1 MKRVHKNLI
10 EEAACTPLIVF
21 NKVMMVNLRKMF
33 KEVDMIGA
41 GEIIKKKNFQE
52 TLYNQHTKEYD
63 FVYTL
68 PKDKAMHNLCVAI
81 SKFNNGLTT
90 GELPTEIYKCYGFH
104 TYRYDAET
112 EVIDKIDRV
121 GENEPIAYSIQHIL
135 NVFFKDEGVV
145 SIVLNTRKINT
156 YLNQHHN

>member
-21 NKVMMVNLRKMF
+21 NKAMMTNLRKLF

-52 TLYNQHTKEYD
+52 KLRNQHTGEFEFIYA
-63 FVYTL
+63 L
-68 PKDKAMHNLCVAI
+68 PKEKAMHNLCVAI

-112 EVIDKIDRV
+112 EVIDKMDRY
-121 GENEPIAYSIQHIL
+121 GENEPISYSVQHIL
-135 NVFFKDEGVV
+135 NVFFKDDGVV
-145 SIVLNTRKINT
+145 SIVLNARKIKA
-156 YLNQHHN
+156 YLNKLNN